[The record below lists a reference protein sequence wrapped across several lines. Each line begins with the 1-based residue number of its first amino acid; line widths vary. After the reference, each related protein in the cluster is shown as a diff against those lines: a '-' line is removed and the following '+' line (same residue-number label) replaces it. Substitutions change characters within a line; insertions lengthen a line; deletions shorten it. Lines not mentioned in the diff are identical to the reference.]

1 MKRLNKKHK
10 YMIFVLIL
18 GVLFSVGIFIADRNN
33 SNIVDGNRIL
43 RNEFGRGNYVVNLLF
58 NHEDIDGDMDVLI
71 NEREY
76 TEDELD
82 GLLDGAYEDIKTVM
96 LRDNK
101 SLEEITGDIAL
112 PLSIEGYPF
121 DLRWSISDE
130 DVIDRNGKLMCEEG
144 CMKTHSL
151 IATVVLLYN
160 DYRQMLNYELKVV
173 PKSYSAREINYFEIK
188 RQINEAVDESS
199 ESEIILLP
207 AEYAGKPIS
216 YKEGIP
222 QNSVVMLVVTFVLA
236 VVVGICVDY
245 DDKKQKRQIYEKL
258 EDKYVIFAERLK
270 LYMISG
276 LTVRNA
282 FFEIRRNLEGEDEKE
297 NALLLNRLNVACNK
311 YVNGCMEEEI
321 INDFG
326 SSCEGSY
333 RKLAYLLVVNLKKGN
348 DKLIALMEEEV
359 TKANAH
365 RKERARKRGDEASV
379 KLLFPMMGMLLV
391 VMALIIL
398 PAYLDFS

>member
-1 MKRLNKKHK
+1 MKKMNRKHK
-10 YMIFVLIL
+10 YMVFVLVL
-18 GVLFSVGIFIADRNN
+18 GVLFSVGIFIADHSN
-33 SNIVDGNRIL
+33 SNIVGGNRIY
-43 RNEFGRGNYVVNLLF
+43 RKEFGHGDYMLNLLF
-58 NHEDIDGDMDVLI
+58 RHEDIDGDMDVLI

-76 TEDELD
+76 TKDELD
-82 GLLDGAYEDIKTVM
+82 SLLDGIYEAIKNVM
-96 LRDNK
+96 LKDNK
-101 SLEEITGDIAL
+101 SLDEITGDIAL

-121 DLRWSISDE
+121 DLRWSLSDE
-130 DVIDRNGKLMCEEG
+130 DVIDRNGNLVCEEG

-160 DYRQMLNYELKVV
+160 DYRQMLNYELRVV
-173 PKSYSAREINYFEIK
+173 PKSYGAKEITAFEIK
-188 RQINEAVDESS
+188 RQINDAIDKSS
-199 ESEIILLP
+199 EVEVISLP
-207 AEYAGKPIS
+207 TEYAGKPIF

-222 QNSVVMLVVTFVLA
+222 KNSVVMLVVTFVLA
-236 VVVGICVDY
+236 VVIGICVDY
-245 DDKKQKRQIYEKL
+245 DDKKQKRRIYEKL

-282 FFEIRRNLEGEDEKE
+282 IFEIRKNLESENEKD
-297 NALLLNRLNVACNK
+297 NTLLLERLNIACNK
-311 YVNGCMEEEI
+311 YINGCMEEEI

-326 SSCEGSY
+326 ASCEGSY

-359 TKANAH
+359 TKANTS
-365 RKERARKRGDEASV
+365 RKERAAKRGDEASV

>member
-1 MKRLNKKHK
+1 MRKMNKKHK
-10 YMIFVLIL
+10 YMISVLIL
-18 GVLFSVGIFIADRNN
+18 GMCFSIGIFIADKNN
-33 SNIVDGNRIL
+33 SKIVNGNQIY
-43 RNEFGRGNYVVNLLF
+43 RNEFGSGVYEFNLLF
-58 NHEDIDGDMDVLI
+58 NHEDINGDMDVLI
-71 NEREY
+71 DEREY
-76 TEDELD
+76 TEDELNS
-82 GLLDGAYEDIKTVM
+82 LLDGVYEAIKTAM
-96 LRDNK
+96 LKDNK
-101 SLEEITGDIAL
+101 SLDQITGAIAL
-112 PLSIEGYPF
+112 PLSIADYPF

-130 DVIDRNGKLMCEEG
+130 DVIDRNGNLMCEEG

-151 IATVVLLYN
+151 IATVVLMYK

-173 PKSYSAREINYFEIK
+173 PKSYSANEITTFEIK
-188 RQINEAVDESS
+188 RQINEAVDKSAETEVIS
-199 ESEIILLP
+199 LP
-207 AEYAGKPIS
+207 TEYAGKPVL

-222 QNSVVMLVVTFVLA
+222 KNSVVMLIVTFVLSI
-236 VVVGICVDY
+236 VTGICVDY
-245 DDKKQKRQIYEKL
+245 DDKKQKRRIYEKL

-282 FFEIRRNLEGEDEKE
+282 FFEIRRNLESEKE
-297 NALLLNRLNVACNK
+297 NVLLLERLNIACNQ

-326 SSCEGSY
+326 GSCGGSY

-359 TKANAH
+359 VKANAV

-379 KLLFPMMGMLLV
+379 KLLFPMMGMLLI